1 MDWDRLNHVQPLLCW
16 YKYMQMRDRR
26 KVSLL
31 LFQLSA
37 RQDGDSVIL
46 GESQGSQGVRC
57 GGTHESPSQQLSHE
71 NQVEHVWTINSQM
84 LMVLMLE
91 ARKVLLDAESDLVD
105 DGDAG
110 DDERRRR
117 STMMGGDGWWWWC
130 WAWHSCLVVLDARL
144 DAFGGWKPRCR
155 TFSDWFTSL
164 VQTGAVGIGYWFG
177 IFWDAGAQKLGQSH
191 WQWLVLWPMWTHAQN
206 ADDFSAYLSPS
217 YGRHMI
223 QIQKVGL
230 NWSGLILCQLVHPL
244 CWLKLNPLRE
254 PSCRLHR
261 HGNRRR
267 RANTGAPWTSEKLSQ
282 LSPQ

>member
-16 YKYMQMRDRR
+16 YRYMQMRGRC

-31 LFQLSA
+31 LFQLWA

-46 GESQGSQGVRC
+46 GESQGSQGFTC

-84 LMVLMLE
+84 LIVLMLE

-110 DDERRRR
+110 DDERRR

-130 WAWHSCLVVLDARL
+130 WGWHSCLVVLDARL

-164 VQTGAVGIGYWFG
+164 VQTGAVGIGCWFG
-177 IFWDAGAQKLGQSH
+177 MQVPQNWAKAIGSGFDPCG
-191 WQWLVLWPMWTHAQN
+191 PMH
-206 ADDFSAYLSPS
+206 
-217 YGRHMI
+217 RM
-223 QIQKVGL
+223 
-230 NWSGLILCQLVHPL
+230 
-244 CWLKLNPLRE
+244 LRGVDL
-254 PSCRLHR
+254 RWFK
-261 HGNRRR
+261 NIW
-267 RANTGAPWTSEKLSQ
+267 APVMVDIWYRYKKWC
-282 LSPQ
+282 